1 VLVLVTKSQDESGL
15 VVDGDGRATLLVII
29 SAFPV
34 LQMTAL
40 LVSEEAEAIDHQQL
54 AAVLL
59 GVREVNVKCCE

>member
-15 VVDGDGRATLLVII
+15 VVDGDGRTTLLVII